1 MDKINERL
9 FSPAST
15 APFFRHTKLNG
26 PVPET
31 TVLKLAVVPAH
42 LVKLVSGVA
51 VTLLLLTVT
60 VNAHVLLLPHAS
72 VAVLVTVVTPAG
84 KGKPLGGTLVTLSS
98 AQLSVAVT
106 VKVTLLLHV
115 PGAAFT
121 VMFPGQLITGA
132 LVSVVQ
138 L

>member
-1 MDKINERL
+1 MDKINEL
-9 FSPAST
+9 LLCPAST

-31 TVLKLAVVPAH
+31 TVLKLAVVPAQ
-42 LVKLVSGVA
+42 LLKLVSAVD
-51 VTLLLLTVT
+51 VTLVLLTVT
-60 VNAHVLLLPHAS
+60 VNVHVLLLPHAS
-72 VAVLVTVVTPAG
+72 VTVLVTVVTPAG
-84 KGKPLGGTLVTLSS
+84 KGKPLGGTLVTLST

-106 VKVTLLLHV
+106 VNVTLLLHV

-121 VMFPGQLITGA
+121 LMFAGQLITGGF
-132 LVSVVQ
+132 VSLVQ